1 MHSSMYLSVSNII
14 FLHLTD
20 SRGKGKLWEF
30 IRDLLLDS
38 ATCPTIIKWE
48 NRSEGIFRIVKSD
61 QVAQLWGKRKC
72 NKSMT
77 YEKMSRAMRWVL

>member
-1 MHSSMYLSVSNII
+1 MSVCISWLQFIY
-14 FLHLTD
+14 LTD

-30 IRDLLLDS
+30 IRDLLLNS
-38 ATCPTIIKWE
+38 ETCPSIIKWE

-61 QVAQLWGKRKC
+61 EVAKRWGKRKC

-77 YEKMSRAMRWVL
+77 YEKMSRAMR